1 MKLMNKLQQSNIES
15 AGNSF
20 PTSPT
25 RKSLKFKMKQ
35 FNGSPQKMKANM
47 GEVET
52 PEVINIE
59 DDSNP
64 IIQIDFDLD
73 EDYSFKHVV
82 QIELF
87 QHTMPELVKK
97 IQAFIE
103 GIQI

>member
-1 MKLMNKLQQSNIES
+1 MKHLN
-15 AGNSF
+15 GN
-20 PTSPT
+20 
-25 RKSLKFKMKQ
+25 
-35 FNGSPQKMKANM
+35 PQKSPKLNAKMDEIEA
-47 GEVET
+47 

-87 QHTMPELVKK
+87 
-97 IQAFIE
+97 
-103 GIQI
+103 